1 MTQFI
6 ERLYTL
12 VCFFFILL
20 FCYAAI
26 SKIMDFETFQVQIT
40 QSPLLNIISGLVSYG
55 ILAVELVI
63 CGLLIFERSRLLGLY
78 ASFTLM
84 VLFTFY
90 IYIILHYSEFVPC
103 SCGGILEKM
112 DWNTHMV
119 FNIVCVIIAG
129 VVLIVK
135 TKISGHRI
143 IKPAILLLLI
153 SMLCGISLVLL
164 YQRSE
169 YMLVKENNFT
179 RRLLKHPFDL
189 EKKYNLELDSYYF
202 AGSSEDSIYLGNSNT
217 PFVYYS
223 IDAKL
228 NYLKQHPVIP
238 DQFNFEFK
246 SPRIKVTHPNFYFF
260 DGTVP
265 VIYHGIVGKEKM
277 RTISFQQ
284 SYFLQLQPMRKDH
297 FAMIGYSKKEDIQS
311 LGLLSTGSYPSSL
324 LKPNL
329 LEKINDGI
337 FDTDGKL
344 LFDETAEKLVY
355 VYNYRNQFIV
365 ADQQLEHS
373 HTFQT
378 IDNLQFQKLEV
389 THLSDGSKKMKNP
402 STTVNKNA
410 FVYKG
415 VLFIGSPRMGKSE
428 DKKQWKK
435 SISIDMYAI
444 SEQKYLGSF
453 YLPKISESS
462 MTGLMVSN
470 NTLFTIIG
478 NELIRYRLAQN
489 ITQHFIQGKPKT

>member
-1 MTQFI
+1 MKQFI
-6 ERLYTL
+6 ERLYTV

-55 ILAVELVI
+55 ILAVELVV
-63 CGLLIFERSRLLGLY
+63 CGLLIFERSRILGLY

-84 VLFTFY
+84 ILFTFY

-112 DWNTHMV
+112 DWNTHLL
-119 FNIVCVIIAG
+119 FNIICVIIAG
-129 VVLIVK
+129 TVLILK
-135 TKISGHRI
+135 IKISSHGIMR
-143 IKPAILLLLI
+143 PVILLSLI
-153 SMLCGISLVLL
+153 SVLCGISLILL

-169 YMLVKENNFT
+169 YMLIKENNFT
-179 RRLLKHPFDL
+179 RRLLKHSFDL
-189 EKKYNLELDSYYF
+189 EKKYNIELDSYYF
-202 AGSSEDSIYLGNSNT
+202 AGSSEDSIYLGNSKS

-246 SPRIKVTHPNFYFF
+246 SPRIKVIHPNFYFF

-265 VIYHGIVGKEKM
+265 VIYQGIVGKEKM
-277 RTISFQQ
+277 HTISFHQ
-284 SYFLQLQPMRKDH
+284 SYFLQLQPMREDH
-297 FAMIGYSKKEDIQS
+297 FAMTGYSKKEDIQA
-311 LGLLSTGSYPSSL
+311 LGLLSTGFYPSAV

-344 LFDETAEKLVY
+344 LFDETVQKLVY
-355 VYNYRNQFIV
+355 VYNYRNQFVV
-365 ADQQLEHS
+365 ADQHLDHS
-373 HTFQT
+373 YTYHT
-378 IDNLQFQKLEV
+378 IDNLQIPKIEV
-389 THLSDGSKKMKNP
+389 TQLPDGTKKMTNP
-402 STTVNKNA
+402 STIVNKNA

-415 VLFIGSPRMGKSE
+415 VLFIESPRMGKSE

-435 SISIDMYAI
+435 SFSIDLYAI

-453 YLPKISESS
+453 YLPKISDSS
-462 MTGLMVSN
+462 MTGMMVSN